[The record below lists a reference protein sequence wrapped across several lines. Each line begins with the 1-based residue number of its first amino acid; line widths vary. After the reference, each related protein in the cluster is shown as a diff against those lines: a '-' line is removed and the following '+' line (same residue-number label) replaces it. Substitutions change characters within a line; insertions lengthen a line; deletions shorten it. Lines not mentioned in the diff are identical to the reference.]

1 MTQLRRSRTGYS
13 VQCVLCGRAA
23 GEVIGGV
30 FRRDPRVRP
39 PRVDRGIARCG
50 ECGGNLYLEP
60 GVAGPG
66 AVYAEP
72 GAPVPA
78 PEMKTGLPVHVGGHV
93 PAGPPGGR

>member
-1 MTQLRRSRTGYS
+1 MRQLQASRAGYT

-30 FRRDPRVRP
+30 FRRDQRVQAPRM
-39 PRVDRGIARCG
+39 DHGAARCG

-60 GVAGPG
+60 GLA
-66 AVYAEP
+66 AHAAYA
-72 GAPVPA
+72 AA
-78 PEMKTGLPVHVGGHV
+78 PETKTDLPVHVGGHV